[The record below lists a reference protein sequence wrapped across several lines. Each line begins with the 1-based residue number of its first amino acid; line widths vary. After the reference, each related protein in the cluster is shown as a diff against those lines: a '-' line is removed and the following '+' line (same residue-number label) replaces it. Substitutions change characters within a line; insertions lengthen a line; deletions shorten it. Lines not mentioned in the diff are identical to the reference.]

1 MAASAM
7 PLDRLGRWLVERA
20 PRPLVCNVAMF
31 DGFVTAV
38 VAGPVSMEPPDWI
51 CPLLGV
57 DREAFDHGDT
67 PEFAAICAAAT
78 HHNAVSATL
87 SETPNRFAPLHL
99 TGPDGE
105 IDPRPWCMGFKAT
118 IDLQRPAWSPLLNP
132 GDIHHGL
139 LLPILLHCVDD
150 MGRPVLGPPRPG
162 PETAAFLRDA
172 HQDIPMCVEAIRQY
186 WMPIRFGTR
195 R

>member
-1 MAASAM
+1 ML
-7 PLDRLGRWLVERA
+7 LDRLGRWLVERA
-20 PRPLVCNVAMF
+20 PRPLACNVAMF

-38 VAGPVSMEPPDWI
+38 VVGPVSMEPPDWI

-78 HHNAVSATL
+78 RHNAVSGAL
-87 SETPNRFAPLHL
+87 SETPDRFAPLHH

-105 IDPRPWCMGFKAT
+105 IDPRPWCIGFKAA
-118 IDLQRPAWSPLLNP
+118 IDLQRSAWSPLLNP

-150 MGRPVLGPPRPG
+150 IGRPMLGPPRPG